1 MLERHRLLSQLR
13 HERALNA
20 LQERT
25 PSQLP
30 VEEENEN
37 EHTVWLEKKK
47 KKKEENE
54 HTVWL
59 ILQRGP

>member
-1 MLERHRLLSQLR
+1 LSQLR
-13 HERALNA
+13 HEGALNA

-30 VEEENEN
+30 EE
-37 EHTVWLEKKK
+37 
-47 KKKEENE
+47 EENE